1 MTMTDALTRIS
12 QIQATLAQL
21 SVPLTTPTSAATT
34 RASFA
39 QVLKSS
45 ASASATT
52 LGVSTAP
59 ESDTASVP
67 SSAPVSVPVPSGSV
81 TGADVVAEA
90 KTYLGV
96 PYVFGGESRR
106 GIDCSGLV
114 QKVYGDLGISLP
126 RVVPDQAK
134 MGTAVKSLADARPGD
149 LIVSQGGGHIAIWM
163 GDNKLLYAPAPG
175 RSVLI
180 NNNYLK
186 DSDIVTI
193 RRIIPDRTVASQSQ
207 LSAAAQQKLFVGTH

>member
-1 MTMTDALTRIS
+1 MT
-12 QIQATLAQL
+12 
-21 SVPLTTPTSAATT
+21 
-34 RASFA
+34 
-39 QVLKSS
+39 S
-45 ASASATT
+45 ASAAPGTT
-52 LGVSTAP
+52 LGASPAP
-59 ESDTASVP
+59 ESDTAPVP
-67 SSAPVSVPVPSGSV
+67 SSAPVSVPATSGAV
-81 TGADVVAEA
+81 TGADIVADA

>member
-1 MTMTDALTRIS
+1 MTMTDALARIS

-21 SVPLTTPTSAATT
+21 SVPLTTSAATSS
-34 RASFA
+34 SFA
-39 QVLKSS
+39 KAMTSE
-45 ASASATT
+45 APATT
-52 LGVSTAP
+52 LGASPAP

-67 SSAPVSVPVPSGSV
+67 SSAPVSVPVTSRSV
-81 TGADVVAEA
+81 TGADVVADA

-126 RVVPDQAK
+126 RVVPDQAR

-207 LSAAAQQKLFVGTH
+207 LSAAAQQKLFVGAR

>member
-1 MTMTDALTRIS
+1 MTMTDALARIS

-21 SVPLTTPTSAATT
+21 SVPLTTSTATSS
-34 RASFA
+34 SFA
-39 QVLKSS
+39 KAMTS
-45 ASASATT
+45 ASAAPATT
-52 LGVSTAP
+52 LGALPAP
-59 ESDTASVP
+59 ESDAASVP
-67 SSAPVSVPVPSGSV
+67 SSAPVSVPVTSGAV
-81 TGADVVAEA
+81 TGADVVADA

-193 RRIIPDRTVASQSQ
+193 RRIIPDRAVASQSQ